1 MNSCASVASAKT
13 FVIYSIHT
21 YIGTIILNAVVL
33 MIWPSKAV
41 KKSVVLG
48 PFFDTYDV
56 ILAVIFVCNNN
67 DIDNLI
73 HKWLVILNSYVTKL
87 KKDKEYMYVCDY
99 HGDYES
105 ICLEQEIIYVSVIK
119 KRIHDWILKF
129 WWPR

>member
-33 MIWPSKAV
+33 MIWPSKAA

-48 PFFDTYDV
+48 PFSTNTYHV

-67 DIDNLI
+67 NDIDNFI

-87 KKDKEYMYVCDY
+87 KKDKE
-99 HGDYES
+99 
-105 ICLEQEIIYVSVIK
+105 
-119 KRIHDWILKF
+119 
-129 WWPR
+129 